1 VRTLALVVTMVIMST
16 MANAAEIDAFVSTA
30 IKAAT
35 DEIFPAFER
44 DSGYTIRASFA
55 PSGAL
60 IPRFERGEP
69 VDLFLSD
76 STAIDKL
83 IAEGKIAGGRIDL
96 LRIGIGLCVRK
107 GAPKPDVSTPDALGR
122 TLLAVSTVAYPSPA
136 SGSITQAHI
145 REVFAKLGIADQM
158 APKARLSAGGPNGRV
173 SVLVSS
179 GEAELGIQQVSELK
193 SNPGVDVIGMFPDAL
208 QQVTVYSAGVTANAR
223 EPAGARALIGAL
235 TAPAAMAIFK
245 ANGLDPPSGC

>member
-1 VRTLALVVTMVIMST
+1 MRRLGLVIAMAIMST
-16 MANAAEIDAFVSTA
+16 TAQAADINAFVSTA

-35 DEIFPAFER
+35 DDIFPQFER
-44 DSGYTIRASFA
+44 DSGYRIRASFA

-69 VDLFLSD
+69 VDVFLSD

-83 IAEGKIAGGRIDL
+83 VGEGKIAGGRVDL
-96 LRIGIGLCVRK
+96 LRTGIGLCVRK
-107 GAPKPDVSTPDALGR
+107 GAPKPNVSTPEALKR
-122 TLLAVSTVAYPSPA
+122 ALLAASTVAYPSPG

-145 REVFAKLGIADQM
+145 RAVFAQLGIAGQM

-179 GEAELGIQQVSELK
+179 GEADIGIQQVSELM
-193 SNPGVDVIGMFPDAL
+193 SNPGVEVIGMLPDSL
-208 QQVTVYSAGVTANAR
+208 QQTTIYSAGITANAG
-223 EPAGARALIGAL
+223 EPAGAKALINAL
-235 TAPAAMAIFK
+235 MAPAARAIFK
-245 ANGLDPPSGC
+245 AKGLDPL